1 MIHKI
6 DFLCLGQ
13 TVPEKS
19 KKYGFRVCTAGI
31 DLKSNSLVRIY
42 PLAVDKHKHFKR
54 WNVYQGLKVVRN
66 KKDNRKESWK
76 LGFEIDKLKDFPSR
90 VYKVANRP
98 SLIQNFK
105 TQESIPDL
113 NKRRASLA
121 IIDLQNPQ
129 GYFADRKK
137 NAVNTNQISLFQQ
150 KEQLSYLIKDDFE
163 HTPRVKFRSVKNT
176 KHDLMLTSWS
186 VFMHQ
191 INLAPKYGK
200 NNLWKCLKMNQNV
213 KTALIGNIN
222 THRNS
227 WLIISI
233 LS

>member
-42 PLAVDKHKHFKR
+42 PLAVDRHKHFKR
-54 WNVYQGLKVVRN
+54 WNVYQGLKVKRN
-66 KKDNRKESWK
+66 NKDNRKESWK
-76 LGFEIDKLKDFPSR
+76 LGFEIDKLKDVPST
-90 VYKVANRP
+90 VYKLNNRS
-98 SLIQNFK
+98 SLIQYFK
-105 TQESIPDL
+105 TEETIQDL
-113 NKRRASLA
+113 NNRRASLA
-121 IIDLQNPQ
+121 IIDLQNPK

-137 NAVNTNQISLFQQ
+137 NPVNTNQLILFGQEE
-150 KEQLSYLIKDDFE
+150 KLSCLTKDDFE

-191 INLAPKYGK
+191 KNLAPKYGK
-200 NNLWKCLKMNQNV
+200 DNLWKCLKMNKNI

-227 WLIISI
+227 WLIISM